1 MNPFGALF
9 GRIASGAVVLSC
21 ACTLQTA
28 VLCDIVR
35 LMKDAIE
42 DA

>member
-1 MNPFGALF
+1 VNTLGAWF
-9 GRIASGAVVLSC
+9 GRIDSGAVVLSC

-35 LMKDAIE
+35 LMKGAIE

>member
-1 MNPFGALF
+1 MNAFGALF
-9 GRIASGAVVLSC
+9 GRIASGTVVLSC

-28 VLCDIVR
+28 VLCDTVR
-35 LMKDAIE
+35 LIRDAIE